1 MGALDSEPVGQHVSH
16 PGHRATQS
24 VVGGGKQH
32 GRLNWPAR
40 RAELRRIFMTGPQV
54 AAPDHREVLTLPG
67 IAVYTQ

>member
-32 GRLNWPAR
+32 GRLNLPVR
-40 RAELRRIFMTGPQV
+40 LAELRRILMTGPQV